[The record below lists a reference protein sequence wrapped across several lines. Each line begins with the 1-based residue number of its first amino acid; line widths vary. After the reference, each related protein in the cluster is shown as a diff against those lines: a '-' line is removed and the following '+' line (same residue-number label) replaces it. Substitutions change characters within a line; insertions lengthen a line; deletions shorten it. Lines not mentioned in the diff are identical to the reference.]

1 MESLSPSAISPKSLA
16 SPAGGP
22 ISLLVVSEKGI
33 GKQTE
38 ISQFPVQK
46 RAGSGVKAMEISAK
60 TGSLVT
66 ARTVDD
72 KIDQIILTSAKGIVI
87 KLPLISVPKLS
98 RATKGVI
105 LMRFSD
111 SNDKLAAV
119 ATLEK

>member
-1 MESLSPSAISPKSLA
+1 
-16 SPAGGP
+16 
-22 ISLLVVSEKGI
+22 
-33 GKQTE
+33 
-38 ISQFPVQK
+38 
-46 RAGSGVKAMEISAK
+46 MEISAK